1 MVSKGEQDRARLKE
15 EYKEHYRK
23 IKDAKE
29 KLRRNRY
36 TQNVADALNQ
46 MNSDELLES
55 VDEFLGKVR
64 NKMASIEARL
74 DVAMEQFSTSEE
86 LDEELEKE
94 VRKKKANDTLRDIKL
109 EMGLLYNELEK
120 QADEM
125 NVNKTIGSGTD
136 REEGEKEQ

>member
-1 MVSKGEQDRARLKE
+1 MESKGEQDRARLKE

-46 MNSDELLES
+46 MNSDDLLES

-64 NKMASIEARL
+64 HKMASIEARL
-74 DVAMEQFSTSEE
+74 DVAMEQFSESEV
-86 LDEELEKE
+86 LDEELERE

-125 NVNKTIGSGTD
+125 NVNKTIGSGLD
-136 REEGEKEQ
+136 RKEGEQEQ